1 MYDKRLSLLKKEIS
15 AMVSQKQD
23 LTEHNIYD
31 MIHKV
36 GLTDSQGTST
46 SANRFASDK
55 SSFIEVETVN
65 NNEST

>member
-1 MYDKRLSLLKKEIS
+1 
-15 AMVSQKQD
+15 MVSQKQD

-36 GLTDSQGTST
+36 GLTDSQATST
-46 SANRFASDK
+46 FANRFASDK